1 MPDDGARHWP
11 QFGLD
16 EAGAE
21 GEGGL
26 IAIGCISPIILGVI
40 GVLIGNW
47 LDGSSGAIWGALAGL
62 IGGGV
67 ILAAVGWLAAKLK
80 Q

>member
-1 MPDDGARHWP
+1 M
-11 QFGLD
+11 
-16 EAGAE
+16 
-21 GEGGL
+21 

-40 GVLIGNW
+40 GVLVGNW
-47 LDGSSGAIWGALAGL
+47 LDGSSGAIWGGVAGL

-67 ILAAVGWLAAKLK
+67 SLAAMGWLARQLK

>member
-1 MPDDGARHWP
+1 MIG
-11 QFGLD
+11 
-16 EAGAE
+16 
-21 GEGGL
+21 
-26 IAIGCISPIILGVI
+26 IGCISPIILCVI
-40 GVLIGNW
+40 GVLVGNW
-47 LDGSSGAIWGALAGL
+47 VDGSSGAIWGALAGL